1 VIVRLAALLALT
13 LLVPFGIRA
22 LDTRYGPRD
31 LSPSYLP
38 ALEGPRARTPFDRF
52 PFDRLVHYRPELV
65 VIGDSMAGTRIDP
78 AVLEQLSGRRVF
90 AILHPGSGSAFW
102 YLALK
107 NWVIA
112 SGVRPRAVFIF
123 FRDANLTD
131 LMFRMD
137 TTITD
142 RVALDR
148 EPDLND
154 AIASRAGEW
163 RLQATRRTE
172 ALYRAD
178 RARLWM
184 VPRLGDVVAAAIAG
198 RDHASINGLLT
209 SMNERF
215 EFDHMRPI
223 EAADIDTND
232 TRADF
237 DRDVHGSVLP
247 LMLRDARNAGI
258 SLYFVR
264 VQRRPVAGRPPH
276 QSPALRAYVAKL
288 ADYVRA
294 HGGLWRDD
302 TGDPALSLEMY
313 GDGDHL
319 AREAR
324 ERYTSLFWN
333 RVGPHLQ

>member
-1 VIVRLAALLALT
+1 MVRLAALVALT

-22 LDTRYGPRD
+22 IDVRYGPRN

-52 PFDRLVHYRPELV
+52 PSDRIAHYRPELV

-90 AILHPGSGSAFW
+90 AVLHPGSSSAFW

-137 TTITD
+137 TAMTD
-142 RVALDR
+142 RVALDT
-148 EPDLND
+148 EPALNE
-154 AIASRAGEW
+154 AIASRVGEW
-163 RLQATRRTE
+163 RLKAATGTE
-172 ALYRAD
+172 SLYRAD

-184 VPRLGDVVAAAIAG
+184 GPWWGDAVAATVAG
-198 RDHASINGLLT
+198 RDPASVNHLLT

-215 EFDHMRPI
+215 DFEHMRPI
-223 EAADIDTND
+223 EAADVDTND
-232 TRADF
+232 TTADF
-237 DRDVHGSVLP
+237 DRDVHRSVLP
-247 LMLRDARNAGI
+247 LMFREARGAGI
-258 SLYFVR
+258 TLYFVR
-264 VQRRPVAGRPPH
+264 VQRRPSGGRPPH

-294 HGGLWRDD
+294 NGALWRDD
-302 TGDPALSLEMY
+302 TGDPALSLDLY

-324 ERYTSLFWN
+324 ERYTALFWR

>member
-1 VIVRLAALLALT
+1 MMRLAALVALT
-13 LLVPFGIRA
+13 FLVPFGIRA
-22 LDTRYGPRD
+22 IDVRYGPRN

-38 ALEGPRARTPFDRF
+38 ALEGPRARMPFDRF
-52 PFDRLVHYRPELV
+52 PFDRMAHYRTEVV

-78 AVLEQLSGRRVF
+78 AILEQLSGRRVF
-90 AILHPGSGSAFW
+90 AILHPGSGSAVW

-137 TTITD
+137 TAMTD
-142 RVALDR
+142 RVALDA
-148 EPDLND
+148 EPDLNE
-154 AIASRAGEW
+154 AIGSHVGEW
-163 RLQATRRTE
+163 RLKATTATE
-172 ALYRAD
+172 SIYHAD

-184 VPRLGDVVAAAIAG
+184 VPAWGDAIAGAIAG

-215 EFDHMRPI
+215 DFAHMRPI
-223 EAADIDTND
+223 EAADVDTND
-232 TRADF
+232 TTADF
-237 DRDVHGSVLP
+237 DRDVGRSVLP
-247 LMLRDARNAGI
+247 LMLREARTAGI
-258 SLYFVR
+258 TLYFVR
-264 VQRRPVAGRPPH
+264 VQRRPSGGRPPH

-288 ADYVRA
+288 EAYVRA
-294 HGGLWRDD
+294 NGAVWRDD
-302 TGDPALSLEMY
+302 TGDPALSLDLY

-324 ERYTSLFWN
+324 ERYTAIFWT
-333 RVGPHLQ
+333 RVGPNLQ